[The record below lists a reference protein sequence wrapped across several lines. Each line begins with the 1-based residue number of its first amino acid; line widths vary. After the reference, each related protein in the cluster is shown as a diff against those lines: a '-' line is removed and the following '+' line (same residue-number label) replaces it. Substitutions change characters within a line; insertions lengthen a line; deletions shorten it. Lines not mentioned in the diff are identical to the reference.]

1 MGNLITYPAKKAVG
15 LIHGIF
21 SKLHIGG
28 KSADAD
34 KTDDPPAGT
43 DAGAETA
50 TVDPPAPTPPKD
62 KTYSVT
68 FVTGKK
74 MFAGTDAKVW
84 YELKGKRDGTE
95 TTTGVVEP
103 KQSKGMFEKG
113 KEDKFEITVPDLG
126 AITCIWLSEP
136 LKQAPGGGSR

>member
-1 MGNLITYPAKKAVG
+1 
-15 LIHGIF
+15 
-21 SKLHIGG
+21 
-28 KSADAD
+28 
-34 KTDDPPAGT
+34 
-43 DAGAETA
+43 
-50 TVDPPAPTPPKD
+50 
-62 KTYSVT
+62 
-68 FVTGKK
+68 

-126 AITCIWLSEP
+126 AITCICTGIDGKGSSPDWDLDAVRVECEGMLVEFKCP
-136 LKQAPGGGSR
+136 VDWINAKCNHKAELTETTEKPVDPAAPSS